1 MAKQDD
7 CIFCK
12 LANGE
17 IPTEM
22 VMETERIAV
31 FKDSNPQFPVHVLV
45 VPKDHYSCL
54 NDDIPQD
61 LLGELMKLVPEVAEK
76 MGVHDS
82 GYRTIINT
90 GDDAN
95 QTVKHLH
102 IHVVGGERMTGF

>member
-1 MAKQDD
+1 MATQDD

-17 IPTEM
+17 IPTDM
-22 VMETERIAV
+22 VMETERVAV
-31 FKDSNPQFPVHVLV
+31 FKDANPQFPVHVLV
-45 VPKDHYSCL
+45 VPKEHYASL
-54 NDDIPQD
+54 NDGVPAAT
-61 LLGELMKLVPEVAEK
+61 LGELMGMVPRVALK
-76 MGVHDS
+76 MGIYDS

-102 IHVVGGERMTGF
+102 IHVVGGEKMTGF

>member
-1 MAKQDD
+1 MATKDD

-12 LANGE
+12 IANGE
-17 IPTEM
+17 VPTDM
-22 VMETERIAV
+22 VMETENIAV
-31 FKDSNPQFPVHVLV
+31 FKDTNPQFPVHVLV
-45 VPKDHYSCL
+45 VPKDHYSSL
-54 NDDIPQD
+54 NDDISQET
-61 LLGELMKLVPEVAEK
+61 LGELMAMVPQVAEK
-76 MGVHDS
+76 MGIRDS